1 MPTLT
6 PPTEDQNLETHD
18 RLFGRYKL
26 TRGLT
31 LLVSGSTVILAQYPD
46 HQDIADGLYD
56 FVYLGGRSYD
66 ISDAEAATLTAA
78 GYGAY
83 IT

>member
-6 PPTEDQNLETHD
+6 PPTEEQGIETD
-18 RLFGRYKL
+18 NPLFGRYRL
-26 TRGLT
+26 TRGLS
-31 LLVSGSTVILAQYPD
+31 LLVSGSTVTLVQYPAQED
-46 HQDIADGLYD
+46 LDLYD
-56 FVYLGGRSYD
+56 YVYLGGYNHI

-83 IT
+83 ITP

>member
-6 PPTEDQNLETHD
+6 PPTEDQEIESSHPLW
-18 RLFGRYKL
+18 GRYKL
-26 TRGLT
+26 NRGLS
-31 LLVSGSTVILAQYPD
+31 LLVSGSTVTLVQYPNQED
-46 HQDIADGLYD
+46 LDQYD
-56 FVYLGGRSYD
+56 YVYLGGYTHT
-66 ISDAEAATLTAA
+66 ISTAEAATLTAA